1 MPGKLAYLA
10 AFCLT
15 AFMDGIV
22 IQSTGSMIPFLAAQA
37 HIKATAYYFVFFCR
51 SAGAIVGAILY
62 KIVEA
67 KGWASN
73 HLKVLG
79 VTSLI
84 YFLALPILEF
94 WHSLAGTGVL
104 FGIYFGLYFIQ
115 TIALSISLTIVP
127 SKEMLFTFT
136 AVSNGSFGVGCLA
149 APLLVNIFTVN
160 TLSVASL
167 FFLALFI
174 SFMFVLNDPH
184 ENKSKK
190 GENSEY
196 VESKSGS
203 MEKK

>member
-1 MPGKLAYLA
+1 MPEHLGYLA

-37 HIKATAYYFVFFCR
+37 HIKATSYYFVFVCR
-51 SAGAIVGAILY
+51 SVGALVGAILY
-62 KIVEA
+62 KIAEA
-67 KGWASN
+67 KGWAAN

-79 VTSLI
+79 FTSLMF
-84 YFLALPILEF
+84 FLTLIILEF

-104 FGIYFGLYFIQ
+104 FGIYFGLYFVQ

-149 APLLVNIFTVN
+149 APLLVNVFTVN
-160 TLSVASL
+160 TLSVASI
-167 FFLALFI
+167 FFLVLFI
-174 SFMFVLNDPH
+174 SFIFILKDPH
-184 ENKSKK
+184 AKNEEIQ
-190 GENSEY
+190 GELE
-196 VESKSGS
+196 
-203 MEKK
+203 